1 MSESLVIV
9 SVALAVSFDG
19 GGGGGGGGGS
29 WFDATWPVGTGAS
42 GGGPLSA
49 YGDTDREQPAANS
62 SKAVIAVALTG

>member
-1 MSESLVIV
+1 VSGAVAMSLP
-9 SVALAVSFDG
+9 

-49 YGDTDREQPAANS
+49 YGDTDREQPTANRS
-62 SKAVIAVALTG
+62 MAVIAVVLTGWFIG